1 MVRQLKLMLVLLAV
15 FFVSLITVPAQ
26 AGIPALTVPATSNLG
41 ANQVTLT
48 VQASENGTGYITLLP
63 GSSTACGTGA
73 QVKDGLDSNGSPA
86 FRRGSLK
93 LSANS
98 SGSYTIANL
107 IQTTNYTACF
117 TADDGTSLQS
127 TPATANLT
135 TVAAATYSNPVW
147 GLLGNPGFTS
157 SSDYHALAYAPDGTP
172 YLAYSYNTSGTVLKW
187 DGAGWVTVGSP
198 GFFTSDY
205 PMSLVFAPNGTPYI
219 AYEDSVNGMKATVK
233 KFDGN
238 DWAPVGDAGFSSG
251 TMDFM
256 ALAIAPDGTPYTAF
270 TEFESNIT
278 RVMRYDGSSWTP
290 VGGIAFSDATRAA
303 LVFSL
308 KFSPAGVPYISYLN
322 YVPGEASGMTIGV
335 KRLNSDSWELV
346 GNPAFPY
353 FPEGGIAFPLAFAPD
368 GTPYLVYPDAANASK
383 ATVMKFNGSSWDLVG
398 SAGFTPVAGWD
409 FSLAFAPDGAPYL
422 AYAGSGP
429 QSGVMKYTGGSWI
442 TVGDAGIMKARYTS
456 LAFAPDGTPTVAFR
470 DLQFGNKITVM
481 RFANP
486 PVPPVLTSI
495 SPSSGLADVNT
506 NVTITGVGFSNAL
519 RVMFGS
525 KNAISFVVNSDS
537 QITAVAPTAA
547 TGDVVDVTVTTYN
560 GTSATSSADLFTYGK
575 HAQNAIFTA
584 APVIFIGGT
593 GVVSAHSSLDD
604 ALLHLP
610 ATYSSLT
617 PETCTITSSYT
628 IDTPF
633 TGSPFEY
640 VSMSLHKITDYAV
653 IKADKEGTCTIAV
666 DFPETT
672 DHAAVRGTQSIT
684 IIPAVAP
691 PLTAPTLSNL
701 GANQATLTFQASYD
715 SIGWFTLLAGS
726 NVPCGSANQV
736 KAGLDSANNTAYRR
750 GSLSLIGSTPGH
762 YTVRNLSGNT
772 QYTICFIADN
782 SMIQPTP
789 VAVNFTTNAAKS
801 FALPVWVVSTYQ
813 AEYQFPS
820 VGGISFAPDGALYV
834 AYNKDD
840 SNTVY
845 SKTHQQVDRIVGN
858 NAYHL
863 NKFNL
868 LTWTGYI
875 GTVTPVFA
883 PDGTLSII
891 DARSVQ
897 SFISYGGGK
906 GWNKKQLTTEDIF
919 SGSVAFAPNGELYV
933 GAKVVPHEFGGID
946 LDLVRRFDGTNW
958 VDVGTQSLLQ
968 NPGKYPYNFIAFAP
982 DGSLY
987 LAGNQKILRF
997 DGSDW
1002 VTVGELSAD
1011 ITAFAFAPDG
1021 TLWVAAGSPSKIYKF
1036 NGSNWFD
1043 MGSDGTTSGRG
1054 GGTSIAIAPDGTPV
1068 IAGSDGIWPEKVYVK
1083 KLSGSS
1089 WVSLADLDLPD
1100 NMSRLNNSR
1109 TVAVTFSPDG
1119 TPYVAYAPFSPDTY
1133 KVLRLVDTAQ
1143 YVTYNGNGNSSGT
1156 VPVDTTGYA
1165 LNATATVLGNSGAL
1179 AKNGYV
1185 FNGWNTAA
1193 DGSGTSYQ
1201 PGATFVMAASST
1213 LYAQW
1218 AAPVAP
1224 PSGLVSWWRGEGN
1237 GLDVLGTNNATLHS
1251 TTNFSFASGKVGQ
1264 AFSFS
1269 GAISEYLD
1277 APSSASL
1284 NFGTGGFAIA
1294 TWIKSNDN
1302 DSYRRLVTKRT
1313 GGTWYSLALNGGKA
1327 FFEIAAGVNCTSS
1340 TTVADGKWHHIVVS
1354 RDQAGTSPRKY
1365 HLYIDGVENTSLADS
1380 GLNLDNSAPLE
1391 LGKWYTES
1399 HGGTY
1404 AGLMDE
1410 VQIFNRSLTAAEIHG
1425 IYNAGSAGLALTPTV
1440 TNISPSSGFA
1450 SGGTSV
1456 TITGTGL
1463 SGATAVNFGATDAT
1477 GFSVTSD
1484 IQATA
1489 TSPAGVIGQTVDV
1502 TVTTPGGTSAT
1513 NSADQFTYTLQ
1524 YQAKNQTTGNSYT
1537 TLAEAITAEST
1548 SIAEDI
1554 RAYGGQ
1560 FDGAITLATSLNL
1573 YGGYDDL
1580 FSVKGS
1586 LPTTLNGSLT
1596 LSGGTAKVDSV
1607 TVKGVL
1613 TIKGGSLQ
1621 VNGVTVQ

>member
-15 FFVSLITVPAQ
+15 FLVTLITVPAQ
-26 AGIPALTVPATSNLG
+26 AGIPALTAPATSNLG

-48 VQASENGTGYITLLP
+48 VQASENGTGYITLLS
-63 GSSTACGTGA
+63 GSGTPCGTGA
-73 QVKDGLDSNGSPA
+73 QVKAGLDSNGSPA

-117 TADDGTSLQS
+117 TADDGTSLQP
-127 TPATANLT
+127 TPVTANLT
-135 TVAAATYSNPVW
+135 TVASATYSNPVW
-147 GLLGNPGFTS
+147 ELLGNPGFTN
-157 SSDYHALAYAPDGTP
+157 SSDYHAFAFAPDGTP
-172 YLAYSYNTSGTVLKW
+172 YLAYLNNTSGTVLKW

-205 PMSLVFAPNGTPYI
+205 PSSLIFAPNGTPYI
-219 AYEDSVNGMKATVK
+219 AYEDSVNGMKVTVK

-238 DWAPVGDAGFSSG
+238 DWIPVGDAGFSSG
-251 TMDFM
+251 IIDYM

-270 TEFESNIT
+270 SEFENNIT

-290 VGGIAFSDATRAA
+290 VGGIAFSDATRTAT
-303 LVFSL
+303 VFSL
-308 KFSPAGVPYISYLN
+308 KFSPAGVPYISYLSSD
-322 YVPGEASGMTIGV
+322 PSEASGMTIGV
-335 KRLNSDSWELV
+335 KRLNSTSWELV
-346 GNPAFPY
+346 GNSAFP
-353 FPEGGIAFPLAFAPD
+353 FATPGSDIACPLTFAPD
-368 GTPYLVYPDAANASK
+368 GTPYLVYSDAANAGK
-383 ATVMKFNGSSWDLVG
+383 ATVMKFNGSSWDMVG
-398 SAGFTPVAGWD
+398 SAGFTPEAGWA

-422 AYAGSGP
+422 AYTASSA

-470 DLQFGNKITVM
+470 DFQFSNKITVM
-481 RFANP
+481 RFASP

-506 NVTITGVGFSNAL
+506 NVTITGTGFSNAL

-525 KNAISFVVNSDS
+525 KKTISFVVNSDS
-537 QITAVAPTAA
+537 QITAVAPTAT

-575 HAQNAIFTA
+575 LAQNAIFTA
-584 APVIFIGGT
+584 VPVIFIGGT

-617 PETCTITSSYT
+617 PETCAITRSYT
-628 IDTPF
+628 SDTPF
-633 TGSPFEY
+633 IGSPFE
-640 VSMSLHKITDYAV
+640 SLHKITDYAV
-653 IKADKEGTCTIAV
+653 IKADKEGACTIAV
-666 DFPETT
+666 DFPETA

-691 PLTAPTLSNL
+691 PLTAPTVSNL

-715 SIGWFTLLAGS
+715 SIGWFTLLADS

-736 KAGLDSANNTAYRR
+736 KAGLDSANNTANRR
-750 GSLSLIGSTPGH
+750 GSLSLAGNTPGH
-762 YTVRNLSGNT
+762 YTIRNLSGNT

-789 VAVNFTTNAAKS
+789 VAVNLTTNAAKS

-813 AEYQFPS
+813 AMYESPS
-820 VGGISFAPDGALYV
+820 VGGISFAPDGTLYV

-840 SNTVY
+840 TSVHY
-845 SKTHQQVDRIVGN
+845 SQTYQQVDRVVDN

-863 NKFNL
+863 NMYNL

-883 PDGTLSII
+883 PDGTLSVI

-897 SFISYGGGK
+897 SFISYGGG
-906 GWNKKQLTTEDIF
+906 GWNKKPLTTEDIF

-933 GAKVVPHEFGGID
+933 GAKVVAHELGGID

-968 NPGKYPYNFIAFAP
+968 TPGPTYDYIAFAP

-987 LAGNQKILRF
+987 LASDRKIMRF

-1002 VTVGELSAD
+1002 VTVGELSAV
-1011 ITAFAFAPDG
+1011 ISAFAFAPDG
-1021 TLWVAAGSPSKIYKF
+1021 TLWAATEAPSKIYKF
-1036 NGSNWFD
+1036 NGSDWFD
-1043 MGSDGTTSGRG
+1043 MGSDGTTNARWGV
-1054 GGTSIAIAPDGTPV
+1054 TSIAIAPDGTPV
-1068 IAGSDGIWPEKVYVK
+1068 IAGSDGVWPEKVYVK
-1083 KLSGSS
+1083 KLSGNS

-1100 NMSRLNNSR
+1100 MMSRMNNSR
-1109 TVAVTFSPDG
+1109 NVAVTFSPDG

-1133 KVLRLVDTAQ
+1133 TVLRLVDTAQ
-1143 YVTYNGNGNSSGT
+1143 YVTYNGNGNSSGS
-1156 VPVDTTGYA
+1156 VPVDSIPHSP
-1165 LNATATVLGNSGAL
+1165 NATVTVLGNSGAL

-1193 DGSGTSYQ
+1193 DGSGASYQ

-1218 AAPVAP
+1218 IAPVAP
-1224 PSGLVSWWRGEGN
+1224 PSGLVSWWRGENN
-1237 GLDVLGTNNATLHS
+1237 GLDALGANNGTLHS
-1251 TTNFSFASGKVGQ
+1251 ASNFSFAPGKVGQ

-1269 GAISEYLD
+1269 GATTEYVD

-1284 NFGTGGFAIA
+1284 NFGANDFAIA
-1294 TWIKSNDN
+1294 TWIKSSDN
-1302 DSYRRLVTKRT
+1302 GSYRRLVTKRGT
-1313 GGTWYSLALNGGKA
+1313 GNWYSLALNGGKA
-1327 FFEIAAGVNCTSS
+1327 FFEIAGGVNCTSS
-1340 TTVADGKWHHIVVS
+1340 TAVADGQWHHIAVS
-1354 RDQAGTSPRKY
+1354 RDQSGTSPRKY
-1365 HLYIDGVENTSLADS
+1365 HLYIDGVENSSLTDS

-1391 LGKWYTES
+1391 LGKWAAES
-1399 HGGTY
+1399 YSGTY
-1404 AGLMDE
+1404 SGLMDE
-1410 VQIFNRSLTAAEIHG
+1410 VQIFNRSLTAAEIQG
-1425 IYNAGSAGLALTPTV
+1425 IYNAGPAGLALVPSV

-1450 SGGTSV
+1450 DGGTSV

-1463 SGATAVNFGATDAT
+1463 NNTTAVKFGAPDAT
-1477 GFSVTSD
+1477 GFTVNSD
-1484 IQATA
+1484 TQVTA
-1489 TSPAGVIGQTVDV
+1489 TSPAGVIGQTVDI
-1502 TVTTPGGTSAT
+1502 TVTTPGGTSAVS
-1513 NSADQFTYTLQ
+1513 SADQFTYTLQ
-1524 YQAKNQTTGNSYT
+1524 YQAKNQSTTTLYM
-1537 TLAEAITAEST
+1537 TLAEAINVASAGHE
-1548 SIAEDI
+1548 I

-1560 FDGAITLATSLNL
+1560 FDGGLSLVRNIIL
-1573 YGGYDDL
+1573 SGGYNMT
-1580 FSVKGS
+1580 FSAKDS
-1586 LPTTLNGSLT
+1586 LPTTLNGNLT
-1596 LSGGTAKVDSV
+1596 VTGGTAKVDSV

-1621 VNGVTVQ
+1621 ASGLVVQ

>member
-1 MVRQLKLMLVLLAV
+1 MRQLKWMMALLAV
-15 FFVSLITVPAQ
+15 FFVSLVTVPAQ
-26 AGIPALTVPATSNLG
+26 AGIPALTTPATSNLG

-48 VQASENGTGYITLLP
+48 VQASENGTGYITLLS
-63 GSSTACGTGA
+63 GSGTACGTGA
-73 QVKDGLDSNGSPA
+73 QVKEGLDSNGSPA

-98 SGSYTIANL
+98 SSSYTIANL

-117 TADDGTSLQS
+117 TADDGTSLQP
-127 TPATANLT
+127 TPVTASLT

-147 GLLGNPGFTS
+147 ELLGNPGFTS
-157 SSDYHALAYAPDGTP
+157 SSDYHAFAYAPDGTP
-172 YLAYSYNTSGTVLKW
+172 YLAYLHNTSGTVLKW

-205 PMSLVFAPNGTPYI
+205 PSSLVFAPNGTPYI

-251 TMDFM
+251 IIDYM

-270 TEFESNIT
+270 TEFENNIT

-322 YVPGEASGMTIGV
+322 YVPYEASGMTIGV
-335 KRLNSDSWELV
+335 KRLNSNNWELV

-353 FPEGGIAFPLAFAPD
+353 AIEGGIAFPLAFAPD

-398 SAGFTPVAGWD
+398 SAGFTPVAGLA

-422 AYAGSGP
+422 AYAASSA

-456 LAFAPDGTPTVAFR
+456 LAFAPDGTPTAAFQ
-470 DLQFGNKITVM
+470 DSQFSNKITVM
-481 RFANP
+481 RFASP

-506 NVTITGVGFSNAL
+506 NVTITGTGFSNAL

-640 VSMSLHKITDYAV
+640 ISMSLHKITDYAV

-666 DFPETT
+666 DFPETA

-691 PLTAPTLSNL
+691 PLTAPTVSNL

-736 KAGLDSANNTAYRR
+736 KAGLDSANKTAYRR

-789 VAVNFTTNAAKS
+789 VAVNLTTNAAKS

-820 VGGISFAPDGALYV
+820 VGGISFAPDGTLYV

-840 SNTVY
+840 SSTVY
-845 SKTHQQVDRIVGN
+845 SKTYQQVDRIVGN

-897 SFISYGGGK
+897 SFISYGGGS
-906 GWNKKQLTTEDIF
+906 GWNKKQLSTGDIDIF

-933 GAKVVPHEFGGID
+933 GARADI
-946 LDLVRRFDGTNW
+946 DLVRRFDGTNW

-968 NPGKYPYNFIAFAP
+968 TPGYTYDYIAFAP

-987 LAGNQKILRF
+987 LASHKKIMRF

-1011 ITAFAFAPDG
+1011 ISAFAFAPDG
-1021 TLWVAAGSPSKIYKF
+1021 TLWAATEAPSKIYKF
-1036 NGSNWFD
+1036 NGSSWFD
-1043 MGSDGTTSGRG
+1043 MGSDGTTNARWGV
-1054 GGTSIAIAPDGTPV
+1054 TSIAIAPDGTPV
-1068 IAGSDGIWPEKVYVK
+1068 IAGSDGVWPEKVYVK

-1100 NMSRLNNSR
+1100 MMSRMNYSR
-1109 TVAVTFSPDG
+1109 NVAVTFSPDG

-1133 KVLRLVDTAQ
+1133 TVLRLVDTAQ

-1165 LNATATVLGNSGAL
+1165 QNATVTVLGNSGAL

-1218 AAPVAP
+1218 VAPVAP

-1237 GLDVLGTNNATLHS
+1237 GLDTRGTNNATLHS
-1251 TTNFSFASGKVGQ
+1251 ATSFSFASGKVGQ

-1294 TWIKSNDN
+1294 TWVKSSDN
-1302 DSYRRLVTKRT
+1302 GSYRRLVTKRT
-1313 GGTWYSLALNGGKA
+1313 GGTWYSLALNDGKA
-1327 FFEIAAGVNCTSS
+1327 FFEIAAGFNCASS

-1354 RDQAGTSPRKY
+1354 RDPTGTSSRKY
-1365 HLYIDGVENTSLADS
+1365 RLYIDGVENTSLADS
-1380 GLNLDNSAPLE
+1380 DLNLDNSAPLE
-1391 LGKWYTES
+1391 IGKWATES
-1399 HGGTY
+1399 YGGIY
-1404 AGLMDE
+1404 SGLMDE
-1410 VQIFNRSLTAAEIHG
+1410 VQIFSRSLTATEIQA
-1425 IYNAGSAGLALTPTV
+1425 IYNAGSAGLTLTPTV

-1456 TITGTGL
+1456 TITGSGL
-1463 SGATAVNFGATDAT
+1463 NNATAIKFAATDAT
-1477 GFSVTSD
+1477 SFSVTSD

-1489 TSPAGVIGQTVDV
+1489 TSPAGVVGQTVDL

-1513 NSADQFTYTLQ
+1513 SSADLFTYTLQ
-1524 YQAKNQTTGNSYT
+1524 YQAKNQTVGSSYS
-1537 TLAEAITAEST
+1537 TLAEAITAASAGHE
-1548 SIAEDI
+1548 I

-1560 FDGAITLATSLNL
+1560 FDGAFTLATSLNL
-1573 YGGYDDL
+1573 YGGYNLD
-1580 FSVKGS
+1580 FSAKDS

-1596 LSGGTAKVDSV
+1596 VNGGTTKVDSV

-1621 VNGVTVQ
+1621 VSGVVVQ

>member
-1 MVRQLKLMLVLLAV
+1 MMRQLKLTLLVLLAV
-15 FFVSLITVPAQ
+15 FFVTLITDPAQ
-26 AGIPALTVPATSNLG
+26 AGIPALTTPATSNLG

-48 VQASENGTGYITLLP
+48 VQASENGTGYMTLLS
-63 GSSTACGTGA
+63 GSSTACGTSA

-107 IQTTNYTACF
+107 IQTTDYTACF
-117 TADDGTSLQS
+117 TADDGTSLQ
-127 TPATANLT
+127 PIPVTANLT

-147 GLLGNPGFTS
+147 ELLGNPGFTN

-172 YLAYSYNTSGTVLKW
+172 YLAYLHNTSGTVLKW
-187 DGAGWVTVGSP
+187 NGAGWVTVGSP
-198 GFFTSDY
+198 GFSTSDY
-205 PMSLVFAPNGTPYI
+205 PLSLVFAPNGTPYI

-238 DWAPVGDAGFSSG
+238 DWAPVGNAGFSSG
-251 TMDFM
+251 IIDYMS
-256 ALAIAPDGTPYTAF
+256 LAIAPDGTPYTAF
-270 TEFESNIT
+270 SEFENNVT
-278 RVMRYDGSSWTP
+278 KVMKYDGSSWMP
-290 VGGIAFSDATRAA
+290 VGGIAYSDATRTA

-308 KFSPAGVPYISYLN
+308 KFSPAGVPYISY
-322 YVPGEASGMTIGV
+322 VSADPSQASGMTIDV

-353 FPEGGIAFPLAFAPD
+353 FPQGGIAPLAFAPD
-368 GTPYLVYPDAANASK
+368 GTPYLVYPDAANAGK
-383 ATVMKFNGSSWDLVG
+383 ATVMKFNGSSWDMVG
-398 SAGFTPVAGWD
+398 SAGFTPVGGWD

-422 AYAGSGP
+422 AYTGSGP

-456 LAFAPDGTPTVAFR
+456 LAFAPDGTPTVAFG
-470 DLQFGNKITVM
+470 DLQFSNKITVM
-481 RFANP
+481 RFASP

-506 NVTITGVGFSNAL
+506 NVTISGTGFGNAL

-547 TGDVVDVTVTTYN
+547 IGDVVDVTVTTYN

-575 HAQNAIFTA
+575 YAQNAIFTA

-666 DFPETT
+666 DFPETA

-691 PLTAPTLSNL
+691 PLTAPTVSNL

-736 KAGLDSANNTAYRR
+736 KAGLDSGNNTAYRR
-750 GSLSLIGSTPGH
+750 GSLSLIGNTPGH

-789 VAVNFTTNAAKS
+789 VAVNFTTNTAKS

-813 AEYQFPS
+813 AMYESPS
-820 VGGISFAPDGALYV
+820 VGGISFAPDGTLYV
-834 AYNKDD
+834 AYNKDQAG
-840 SNTVY
+840 TVY
-845 SKTHQQVDRIVGN
+845 SNTNQQVDRIVGN

-868 LTWTGYI
+868 LTWTGYM

-897 SFISYGGGK
+897 SFISYGGGS
-906 GWNKKQLTTEDIF
+906 GWNKKQLSTGDIDIF

-933 GAKVVPHEFGGID
+933 GARADI
-946 LDLVRRFDGTNW
+946 DLVRRFDGTNW

-968 NPGKYPYNFIAFAP
+968 TPGYTYDYIAFAP

-987 LAGNQKILRF
+987 LASHQKIMRF

-1011 ITAFAFAPDG
+1011 ISAFAFAPDG
-1021 TLWVAAGSPSKIYKF
+1021 TLWAATEAPSKIYKF
-1036 NGSNWFD
+1036 NGSSWFD
-1043 MGSDGTTSGRG
+1043 MGSDGTTNARWGV
-1054 GGTSIAIAPDGTPV
+1054 TSIAIAPDGTPV
-1068 IAGSDGIWPEKVYVK
+1068 IAGSDGVWPEKVYVK

-1100 NMSRLNNSR
+1100 NMSRMNYSR
-1109 TVAVTFSPDG
+1109 NVAVTFSPDG

-1133 KVLRLVDTAQ
+1133 TVLRLVDTAQ

-1179 AKNGYV
+1179 AKIGYV

-1201 PGATFVMAASST
+1201 SGATFVMAASST

-1237 GLDVLGTNNATLHS
+1237 GLDVLGANNATLHS
-1251 TTNFSFASGKVGQ
+1251 ATSFAFVSGKVGQ

-1269 GAISEYLD
+1269 GATTEYVD
-1277 APSSASL
+1277 ATSSASL

-1294 TWIKSNDN
+1294 TWVKSSDN
-1302 DSYRRLVTKRT
+1302 GSYRRLVTKRT
-1313 GGTWYSLALNGGKA
+1313 GGTWYSLALNDGKA
-1327 FFEIAAGVNCTSS
+1327 FFEIAAGVNCASS

-1354 RDQAGTSPRKY
+1354 RDPTGTLSRKY
-1365 HLYIDGVENTSLADS
+1365 RLYIDGVENTSLADS
-1380 GLNLDNSAPLE
+1380 DLNLDNSAPLE
-1391 LGKWYTES
+1391 IGKWYTES
-1399 HGGTY
+1399 QGGIY
-1404 AGLMDE
+1404 SGLIDE
-1410 VQIFNRSLTAAEIHG
+1410 VQIFSRSLTAAEIHG

-1463 SGATAVNFGATDAT
+1463 NNATAIKFAATDAAS
-1477 GFSVTSD
+1477 FSVSSD

-1502 TVTTPGGTSAT
+1502 TVTTPGGTSVT
-1513 NSADQFTYTLQ
+1513 NSADLFTYTLQ
-1524 YQAKNQTTGNSYT
+1524 YQAKNQSSGTSYT
-1537 TLAEAITAEST
+1537 TLAEAISVASAGHE
-1548 SIAEDI
+1548 I

-1560 FDGAITLATSLNL
+1560 FDGAVTLGTSLNL
-1573 YGGYDDL
+1573 YGGYDDM

-1586 LPTTLNGSLT
+1586 LPTTLNGGMT
-1596 LSGGTAKVDSV
+1596 VTGGTAKVGSV

-1613 TIKGGSLQ
+1613 TIK
-1621 VNGVTVQ
+1621 NGNLLVSGVVVR